1 MHLIICNER
10 LLFRFGVD
18 RVLLLLAQGLKARGW
33 QVTFIAQRLDRQV
46 LERIGGN
53 ILQPDSHTGPYLDLD
68 TATAEWLAG
77 QRKAFA
83 PDRHPPQGTVALI
96 GGWPFYGS
104 IPLFRQWGIPVVALD
119 CGGVPFDNLQG
130 PAREV
135 QERLRSLRREYLPE
149 AQVVTPISD
158 FIART
163 QSQPD
168 AGAQARICTIH
179 LGADH
184 LDQSADAILWSS
196 DANRDDS
203 STSQGPFILNLGR
216 WETGNYKN
224 SESLFPLAR
233 HILQAHPEARIGVLA
248 SAEELR
254 LPDDLQACFVPLGH
268 PDDAALARLMARADL
283 GLSVS
288 LWEGFNLP
296 LAEMQRL
303 YRPVLA
309 YRLGAHP
316 EVAAHPDQLCD
327 TAEQMAERA
336 LAVLDG
342 QLLQG
347 DDWRQAVDRFRERF
361 TWSRTVEA
369 YVELLGSLGPIR
381 DLPAPRLVVDA
392 SACLRDPANTG
403 VARVV
408 RSLSRKLQALGQPLF
423 VAWDEQAACYVL
435 PTEDEYRNLGAY
447 GGPESNPKHY
457 RLPRSLPGRR
467 LALAAIGQSLQD
479 AWLLQGE
486 IVFERQGPERRKQA
500 RALGMKVAAIFY
512 DAIPVTHP
520 QYVADLAIRD
530 NHAAYMSGLAQCDR
544 VLPIS
549 PDAGRNLLA
558 HWSRE
563 GITPHAVVEPC
574 WIPGELTGAPRAGN
588 PPAVPAPGQALR
600 LLCVSTLEPRKNHR
614 TLLAAL
620 RLLDERYPQ
629 LDWQLDLVGNRYAGA
644 QWIADEVSQASADD
658 SRIVWHGVVDDGRL
672 NQLYANAHL
681 TIYPSLVEGYGM
693 PIVESLWHA
702 RPCLCHSEGV
712 MAELAADGGC
722 HTLDMNDPAALAG
735 AIAAVAADA
744 PYYTRLAEQAVSR
757 PILTWRSYAR
767 ALLGQLAGHARA
779 PAQLPEHWQH
789 LLVPEGLELADS
801 PAQVAFAALLIRHAP
816 VSAVLLAD
824 QPDWLKALVVR
835 RVSQAWWLETS
846 ATLTP
851 GSVEVRDG
859 LSCLALPTDTGFS
872 LLAAELARTGRA
884 PGVIILGE
892 GLSDL
897 AATLDVVRR
906 ARASLDEG
914 VLVCAPADAPVEA
927 FSTVGLKRCIRLPE
941 MTGYRF
947 EATR

>member
-33 QVTFIAQRLDRQV
+33 RVTFVAQRLDHQV
-46 LERIGGN
+46 LERIGGD
-53 ILQPDSHTGPYLDLD
+53 ILQPEPYAGPYLNLD
-68 TATAEWLAG
+68 TATAEWLAAH
-77 QRKAFA
+77 RDAFVA
-83 PDRHPPQGTVALI
+83 GPHDTVALI
-96 GGWPFYGS
+96 GGWPFYS
-104 IPLFRQWGIPVVALD
+104 AVALFRQWGIPVVALD

-168 AGAQARICTIH
+168 AGSQARICTIH

-184 LDQSADAILWSS
+184 LDQDAGAVLWSS
-196 DANRDDS
+196 AGTGDEAQK
-203 STSQGPFILNLGR
+203 STGEGPFILNLGR

-224 SESLFPLAR
+224 SEALFPLAR
-233 HILQAHPEARIGVLA
+233 RLLQQHPGARIGVLA
-248 SAEELR
+248 TAEEL
-254 LPDDLQACFVPLGH
+254 LPPEDLQACFVPLGH
-268 PDDAALARLMARADL
+268 PDDAAMARIMARADL

-309 YRLGAHP
+309 FRIGAHP

-327 TAEQMAERA
+327 TAEQMIERA

-347 DDWRQAVDRFRERF
+347 EEWRQAVDRFRDRF
-361 TWSRTVEA
+361 TWGRTVDA
-369 YVELLGSLGPIR
+369 YAELLGSLAPVH
-381 DLPAPRLVVDA
+381 DLPTPRLVVDA

-447 GGPESNPKHY
+447 GGPEPSPAHY

-467 LALAAIGQSLQD
+467 LTLAGIGLSLEG

-486 IVFERQGPERRKQA
+486 IVFERQGPERRRQA

-530 NHAAYMSGLAQCDR
+530 NHAAYMNGLAECDR

-549 PDAGRNLLA
+549 PDAGRQLLA
-558 HWSRE
+558 HWQRE
-563 GITPHAVVEPC
+563 GVSPHAVVEPC
-574 WIPGELTGAPRAGN
+574 WIPGELTAAARANTAPA
-588 PPAVPAPGQALR
+588 ALAADQVLR

-629 LDWQLDLVGNRYAGA
+629 LRWRLDLVGNRYAGA
-644 QWIADEVSQASADD
+644 QSIADEVSRAGVDD
-658 SRIVWHGVVDDGRL
+658 KRIVWHGVVDDQHL
-672 NQLYANAHL
+672 NALYAGAHL
-681 TIYPSLVEGYGM
+681 TLYPSLVEGYGM

-702 RPCLCHSEGV
+702 RPCLCHVGGV

-722 HTLDMNDPAALAG
+722 HTVDMNDPSALAD
-735 AIAAVAADA
+735 AIASVASDPA
-744 PYYTRLAEQAVSR
+744 YYTRLAEQAVSR

-767 ALLGQLAGHARA
+767 ALLDQLARHTEA
-779 PAQLPEHWQH
+779 PAQLPGQWQH
-789 LLVPEGLELADS
+789 LLVPEGLALVDN
-801 PAQVAFAALLIRHAP
+801 PDQVALAALLARLAAD
-816 VSAVLLAD
+816 SAILLGEH
-824 QPDWLKALVVR
+824 PGWLQALLVR
-835 RVSQAWWLETS
+835 QVAQAWLLDTS
-846 ATLTP
+846 CTQTP
-851 GSVEVRDG
+851 GTLDVRDG
-859 LSCLALPTDTGFS
+859 LSCLCLPVATGLP
-872 LLAAELARTGRA
+872 LLAAQLARSARA
-884 PGVIILGE
+884 PALILLGD
-892 GLSDL
+892 GLADL
-897 AATLDVVRR
+897 PAILDTLRR
-906 ARASLDEG
+906 ARASLDAG
-914 VLVCAPADAPVEA
+914 VLVLVAADCPSAA
-927 FSTVGLKRCIRLPE
+927 FSAVGLSVCIRLPGL
-941 MTGYRF
+941 TGYRF
-947 EATR
+947 EEAA

>member
-33 QVTFIAQRLDRQV
+33 QVTFIAQRLDHDV
-46 LERIGGN
+46 LERIGGD
-53 ILQPDSHTGPYLDLD
+53 ILQPPPHAGPYLGLD
-68 TATAEWLAG
+68 AATAEWLAG
-77 QRKAFA
+77 QRKAFV
-83 PDRHPPQGTVALI
+83 PGRYPPQGTVALI
-96 GGWPFYGS
+96 GGWPFYGA

-149 AQVVTPISD
+149 AQVVTPISE

-184 LDQSADAILWSS
+184 LDQDANAILWSS
-196 DANRDDS
+196 NAERDEAGS
-203 STSQGPFILNLGR
+203 AHGPFILNLGR

-233 HILQAHPEARIGVLA
+233 RLLQVHPEARIGVLA
-248 SAEELR
+248 SAEELQV
-254 LPDDLQACFVPLGH
+254 PDDLQACFVPLGH
-268 PDDAALARLMARADL
+268 PDDVALARLMARADL
-283 GLSVS
+283 GVSVS

-327 TAEQMAERA
+327 GAEQMAERA

-342 QLLQG
+342 RLLQG
-347 DDWRQAVDRFRERF
+347 DEWRQAVDQFRERF

-369 YVELLGSLGPIR
+369 YVELFGSLGPVR
-381 DLPAPRLVVDA
+381 DLPTPRLVVDA

-408 RSLSRKLQALGQPLF
+408 RSLSRKLQAFGQPLF
-423 VAWDEQAACYVL
+423 VAWDEQAGCYVL
-435 PTEDEYRNLGAY
+435 PTEDEYRNLAAY
-447 GGPESNPKHY
+447 GGPESSPRHY

-467 LALAAIGQSLQD
+467 LSLAAIGGSLQG

-486 IVFERQGPERRKQA
+486 IVFERQGPERRALA

-530 NHAAYMSGLAQCDR
+530 NHAAYMNGLAQCDR

-558 HWSRE
+558 HWVRE
-563 GITPHAVVEPC
+563 GITPHAVVDPC
-574 WIPGELTGAPRAGN
+574 WIPGELTGAPRAGT
-588 PPAVPAPGQALR
+588 PAVAPAVGEVLR

-620 RLLDERYPQ
+620 RLLDECHPQ
-629 LDWQLDLVGNRYAGA
+629 LGWRLDLVGNRYAGA
-644 QWIADEVSQASADD
+644 QWIADEVSQASDADN
-658 SRIVWHGVVDDGRL
+658 RITWHGVVDDERL
-672 NQLYANAHL
+672 NQLYAGAHL

-702 RPCLCHSEGV
+702 RPCLCHHEGV
-712 MAELAADGGC
+712 MAELAAEGGC
-722 HTLDMNDPAALAG
+722 HTLDMNNPSALAD
-735 AIAAVAADA
+735 AIVAVAADA
-744 PYYTRLAEQAVSR
+744 PYYTRLAEQAISR

-767 ALLGQLAGHARA
+767 ALLSQLAGHART
-779 PAQLPEHWQH
+779 PPELPGDWQH
-789 LLVPEGLELADS
+789 LLVPEGLELDDS
-801 PAQVAFAALLIRHAP
+801 LAQVAMAALLHRHSV
-816 VSAVLLAD
+816 VSAVLLGQ
-824 QPDWLKALVVR
+824 QPGWLKALVARCVP
-835 RVSQAWWLETS
+835 QAWWLDCSS
-846 ATLTP
+846 AP
-851 GSVEVRDG
+851 ASGEVELREG
-859 LSCLALPTDTGFS
+859 LSCLALPADTGFGV
-872 LLAAELARTGRA
+872 LAAELARTGRA
-884 PGVIILGE
+884 AGLVVLGE
-892 GLSDL
+892 GLPDV
-897 AATLDVVRR
+897 AAALGAVRR
-906 ARASLDEG
+906 ARPSLEAG
-914 VLVCAPADAPVEA
+914 ALVVAPDSTPNAALDAA
-927 FSTVGLKRCIRLPE
+927 GLKRCIRLPG
-941 MTGYRF
+941 MSGYRF
-947 EATR
+947 EGGR